1 MPGGSH
7 RATFARPLSYLY
19 PSMQLRLYNTAVRAK
34 QPFESLT
41 PGVAKMYCCGP
52 TVYHFAHIGNLRTYV
67 FEDLLR
73 RALEAAGYTV
83 RHVVNITD
91 VGHLTSDAD
100 TGEDKMEKGARREGK
115 TVWDIADYYAQA
127 FFKDWKALGLL
138 EPTAWPKATDH
149 IPEQIALIQELE
161 KKGYTYEVPG
171 DGVYFDTTKFPRY
184 PEFAGL
190 DIEGMQAGAR
200 VAMNE
205 GKRGPTDFSL
215 WKFSPKDAQRQMEW
229 DSPWGRGFPGWHVEC
244 SAMAMKLL
252 GETLDIHCGGTDHIR
267 VHHTNEIA
275 QSECATGKP
284 FARFWIHGGW
294 LLEAPDE
301 AADGKKGGGKMSKS
315 AGEFITLDVLIKQ
328 GYSAMDYRYFCLTA
342 HYRNYL
348 NFSYQGMD
356 TARDSLRNLR
366 KRTDPLIGK
375 AASIGSDRA
384 AEWNARFLDAVG
396 DDLNF
401 PQALGILNLM
411 LKDPDLLEGER
422 AGLVAAFDKLL
433 GLKLTEA
440 EAVAPAE
447 ELSAELVPLLAE
459 RAEARKNKDWARSD
473 AIRDR
478 FREAGLVLKDNPDG
492 TVGWSK
498 I

>member
-1 MPGGSH
+1 MPGVVG
-7 RATFARPLSYLY
+7 L
-19 PSMQLRLYNTAVRAK
+19 
-34 QPFESLT
+34 
-41 PGVAKMYCCGP
+41 YCCGP

-73 RALEAAGYTV
+73 RALEAAGYAV
-83 RHVVNITD
+83 KHVVNITD

-100 TGEDKMEKGARREGK
+100 TGEDKMEKGARREGRS
-115 TVWDIADYYAQA
+115 VWEIADYYAQA
-127 FFKDWKALGLL
+127 FFRDWKALNLL

-149 IPEQIALIQELE
+149 IPEQIALIRDLE
-161 KKGYTYEVPG
+161 AKGYTYFVKG
-171 DGVYFDTTKFPRY
+171 DGVYFDTSKFPRY
-184 PEFAGL
+184 PDFAKL
-190 DIEGMQAGAR
+190 DIEGLQAGSR
-200 VAMNE
+200 VAMAD
-205 GKRGPTDFSL
+205 KRNPTDFAL
-215 WKFSPKDAQRQMEW
+215 WKVSPRDAQRQMEW
-229 DSPWGRGFPGWHVEC
+229 DSPWGRGFPGWHIEC

-284 FARFWIHGGW
+284 FARYWVHGGW

-301 AADGKKGGGKMSKS
+301 SGRGGKMSKS
-315 AGEFITLDVLIKQ
+315 AGEFVTLDVLVKQ
-328 GYSAMDYRYFCLTA
+328 GYSPMDYRFFCLTA

-348 NFSYQGMD
+348 NFSYQGLD

-375 AASIGSDRA
+375 AAAARSDRA
-384 AEWNARFLDAVG
+384 LEWKSRFLEAVG

-422 AGLVAAFDKLL
+422 AGLVVTFDKLL
-433 GLKLTEA
+433 GLNLTVPE
-440 EAVAPAE
+440 APAAAV
-447 ELSAELVPLLAE
+447 ELPEDLKPLLAE
-459 RAEARKNKDWARSD
+459 RAAARAAKDWARSD
-473 AIRDR
+473 AIRDQ
-478 FREAGLVLKDNPDG
+478 FKSKGLVLKDNPDG
-492 TVGWSK
+492 SVSWSAL
-498 I
+498 

>member
-1 MPGGSH
+1 
-7 RATFARPLSYLY
+7 
-19 PSMQLRLYNTAVRAK
+19 MQLHLYNTAARAK
-34 QPFESLT
+34 QPFEPIT
-41 PGVAKMYCCGP
+41 PGIVKMYCCGP

-73 RALEAAGYTV
+73 RALEHAGYTV
-83 RHVVNITD
+83 QHVVNITD

-115 TVWDIADYYAQA
+115 SVWDIAEQYAQA
-127 FFKDWKALGLL
+127 FFKDWKALNLR
-138 EPTAWPKATDH
+138 EPTAWPKATGH
-149 IPEQIALIQELE
+149 IPEQIELVRELE
-161 KKGYTYEVPG
+161 EKGYAYVVPE
-171 DGVYFDTTKFPRY
+171 DGVYFDTAKFPRY
-184 PEFAGL
+184 ADFAKL
-190 DIEGMQAGAR
+190 DLEGMQAGAR
-200 VAMNE
+200 VAMAE
-205 GKRGPTDFSL
+205 GKRNPTDFAL

-252 GETLDIHCGGTDHIR
+252 GETIDIHCGGTDHIR

-301 AADGKKGGGKMSKS
+301 TCKGGAGKMSKS
-315 AGEFITLDVLIKQ
+315 SGEFITLDVLIRQ

-366 KRTDPLIGK
+366 KRTDPFIGK
-375 AASIGSDRA
+375 AAPVRSDRA
-384 AEWNARFLDAVG
+384 LEWRARFEEAVG

-401 PQALGILNLM
+401 PQALGIMNLM

-422 AGLVAAFDKLL
+422 AGLVALFDTML
-433 GLKLTEA
+433 GLRLTE
-440 EAVAPAE
+440 PAE
-447 ELSAELVPLLAE
+447 TEDAVELPAELVPLLAE

-478 FREAGLVLKDNPDG
+478 FRAAGFVLKDNPDG
-492 TVGWSK
+492 TMEWERQ
-498 I
+498 